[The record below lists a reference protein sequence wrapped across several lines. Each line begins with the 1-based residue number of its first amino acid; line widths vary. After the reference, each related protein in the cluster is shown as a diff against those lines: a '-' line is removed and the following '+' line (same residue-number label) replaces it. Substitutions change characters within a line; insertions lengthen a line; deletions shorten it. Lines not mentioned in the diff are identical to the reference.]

1 MGNRSNF
8 TKLICLTLLQINCFF
23 LWVDVLAKTL
33 MNELLGEH
41 EEWLPI
47 MPQTAAAVARAPEE
61 DTEGGAR
68 IDAVELR
75 RLNQKIKKLED
86 QAQIPLCN
94 YIWAFVGVV
103 IALGEMLK
111 LYGKA

>member
-1 MGNRSNF
+1 MLFRSE
-8 TKLICLTLLQINCFF
+8 
-23 LWVDVLAKTL
+23 
-33 MNELLGEH
+33 EL
-41 EEWLPI
+41 LPI

-94 YIWAFVGVV
+94 FIWTFVGVV

>member
-1 MGNRSNF
+1 M
-8 TKLICLTLLQINCFF
+8 I
-23 LWVDVLAKTL
+23 
-33 MNELLGEH
+33 ELLDEH

-47 MPQTAAAVARAPEE
+47 VPQTAAAVARAPEE
-61 DTEGGAR
+61 ETEGGAC